1 MRAATALTVLLVTAT
16 LAAQNFPERPASAL
30 AFFQNDER
38 VAALGSD
45 GKDFL
50 VVGFRD
56 PAGMIANRVTANGTV
71 LDGAGIPIAPLAG
84 VIQLL
89 GVFWGGDAYTVVW
102 QNGGGLYVARIDRD
116 GHLIDGPRFIISN
129 ANYWGGVS
137 NGNRIVLAGGRAI
150 ALDPRGNV
158 VNDFGMLPGE
168 AGDHYSVAWNGS
180 GFMMSWASG
189 SNERSVNVAPL
200 DAEGRPLGTFKKV
213 AAVNAFETHIASDGN
228 DYVVVYGGST
238 IVAHHVSAAGEFLE
252 SHIVPGSFQTQQ
264 GMAWTGSTYVVAA
277 SATQRFPSVV
287 RLDRTGTPIDSAPL
301 SIASLDLTEYP
312 STMLATTNGHQV
324 LLSWVQQSDSRTRS
338 FAALLGSDGQKSSS
352 VIALG
357 ITPTV
362 QQAPQIAN
370 GGRNFMVVW
379 EEQNAVYASRLSY
392 TGEPLDGRGIRLSTK
407 AGQAPRVAWD
417 GQSYVVAWLAPEI
430 GAITTAH
437 VSADG
442 AVLEASEKPALS
454 SCRGEFDLAIA
465 GDTAFVVGT
474 ECATWRVAGA
484 RVHRDGM
491 AEPPIVISEPQ
502 VLAEAPHVAWNGD
515 RYLVVWRDVLG
526 TACAGQYTCT
536 RTTVRGARVS
546 SGMTLLDPEPL
557 KISPSDTADHAD
569 ALVASNGSQFLTAF
583 TAWQGGGVW
592 VREVSSD
599 GALAAFIPITYDGI
613 GTSLIWDGAR
623 YAAAFVTHDDVFL
636 ARIGLPP
643 RVLAASRDAEG
654 GAALAAAGNDGRLL
668 VAYRRLAS
676 EAPYGSVWRVFVQGI
691 GPRERAVR

>member
-1 MRAATALTVLLVTAT
+1 MRAAAALAVLLVTAT

-30 AFFQNDER
+30 AFFQNNES

-50 VVGFRD
+50 VIGFRD

-84 VIQLL
+84 FIQLL
-89 GVFWGGDAYTVVW
+89 GVFWGGEAYTVVW

-116 GHLIDGPRFIISN
+116 GHLIDGPRFIMSN

-189 SNERSVNVAPL
+189 SNERSVNIAPL
-200 DAEGRPLGTFKKV
+200 DADGRPLGTFKKI
-213 AAVNAFETHIASDGN
+213 AAPNTFETHIASDGS

-252 SHIVPGSFQTQQ
+252 SHTAPGSFQSQQ
-264 GMAWTGSTYVVAA
+264 SIAWTGATYVVAA

-287 RLDRTGTPIDSAPL
+287 RLDRSGTPIDSAPL

-312 STMLATTNGHQV
+312 STMLATTSGQQV

-338 FAALLGSDGQKSSS
+338 FAAFLGSDGQKSNS

-362 QQAPQIAN
+362 QMTPQIAN
-370 GGRNFMVVW
+370 SGRNFIVVW

-442 AVLEASEKPALS
+442 TVLEASEKPALA
-454 SCRGEFDLAIA
+454 SCRSEFDLAIA

-474 ECATWRVAGA
+474 ECVTWRVAGA
-484 RVHRDGM
+484 RVHRDGI

-502 VLAEAPHVAWNGD
+502 VLAEAPHVAWNGG
-515 RYLVVWRDVLG
+515 RYLVVWRDLL
-526 TACAGQYTCT
+526 CAGLYVCT
-536 RTTVRGARVS
+536 RTRVRGARVS

-557 KISPSDTADHAD
+557 NISSDTADHAD

-583 TAWQGGGVW
+583 SAPQGGGVW
-592 VREVSSD
+592 VREVSGD
-599 GALAAFIPITYDGI
+599 GALAEVMLRIADDGI

-623 YAAAFVTHDDVFL
+623 YTAAFVAHDDVFL
-636 ARIGLPP
+636 ARIGHLS
-643 RVLAASRDAEG
+643 RVLLAASRDAEG
-654 GAALAAAGNDGRLL
+654 GAALAAAGKDGRLL
-668 VAYRRLAS
+668 VAYRRMAS